1 LLISCIEQYAN
12 RDKGTNNATYVKEID
27 VVHLCSVEVHM
38 DNHWSFS
45 MLVKNDPLHPLPK

>member
-1 LLISCIEQYAN
+1 VDRE
-12 RDKGTNNATYVKEID
+12 KGTNNAIYLREVD

-45 MLVKNDPLHPLPK
+45 MPAKKDPLHPLPM